1 MRGGWSVIDLI
12 LGGNKS
18 GKSDFGLEL
27 LAAAPKPWTMIATGK
42 SRDLA
47 FRDQIRDH
55 RQSRDPAIVIREV
68 DTELPRAVRE
78 LSARPGS
85 VLVDSLDFW
94 VFSVQNR
101 HAARAER
108 AARQRE
114 LLDALL
120 AWNGGRLILVSTE
133 MGLGPLAFDGEVRA
147 FARDLGQLN
156 REIARVSASVYLVLA
171 GLAHKLK

>member
-1 MRGGWSVIDLI
+1 MRGGWIVIDLI

-55 RQSRDPAIVIREV
+55 RQSRDPAILIREV

-78 LSARPGS
+78 LSGCTSFR
-85 VLVDSLDFW
+85 
-94 VFSVQNR
+94 
-101 HAARAER
+101 
-108 AARQRE
+108 
-114 LLDALL
+114 
-120 AWNGGRLILVSTE
+120 IY
-133 MGLGPLAFDGEVRA
+133 GL
-147 FARDLGQLN
+147 
-156 REIARVSASVYLVLA
+156 
-171 GLAHKLK
+171 

>member
-1 MRGGWSVIDLI
+1 MIDLI

-27 LAAAPKPWTMIATGK
+27 LAAGPKPWTMIATGK

-47 FRDQIRDH
+47 FREQIQAH
-55 RQSRDPAIVIREV
+55 RQTRDPSILVREV
-68 DTELPRAVRE
+68 GTELPEIVAE
-78 LSARPGS
+78 LSGQTGS

-94 VFSVQNR
+94 IFAIQNR
-101 HAARAER
+101 CLDHSARL
-108 AARQRE
+108 ARQAE
-114 LLDALL
+114 LIDALQG
-120 AWNGGRLILVSTE
+120 WHGGRLVLVSTE
-133 MGLGPLAFDGEVRA
+133 MGLGPLAFDGSVRA

-156 REIARVSASVYLVLA
+156 REIARVSTSVYLVLA

>member
-1 MRGGWSVIDLI
+1 MIDFI

-27 LAAAPKPWTMIATGK
+27 LAASPRPWTMIATGK

-47 FRDQIRDH
+47 FRDQIQAH
-55 RQSRDPAIVIREV
+55 RQARDPAILIREV
-68 DTELPRAVRE
+68 EIGLPGAVTEL
-78 LSARPGS
+78 SGQPGS

-94 VFSVQNR
+94 VFSVQHHFLDHHSR
-101 HAARAER
+101 V
-108 AARQRE
+108 ARQQE
-114 LLDALL
+114 LMDALRG
-120 AWNGGRLILVSTE
+120 WSGGRLIVVSTE
-133 MGLGPLAFDGEVRA
+133 MGLGPLAFDGSVRA